1 MNNLK
6 VNIVDRIKLMLL
18 KDDISQI
25 ADNSVLDQDV
35 ATTNKKLVA
44 ITSFYILSYSCNKQI
59 NLF

>member
-6 VNIVDRIKLMLL
+6 ADIVDRIKLMLL

-25 ADNSVLDQDV
+25 ADKSVLDQGV

-44 ITSFYILSYSCNKQI
+44 ITSFYILSYSYNKQT

>member
-1 MNNLK
+1 
-6 VNIVDRIKLMLL
+6 MLL